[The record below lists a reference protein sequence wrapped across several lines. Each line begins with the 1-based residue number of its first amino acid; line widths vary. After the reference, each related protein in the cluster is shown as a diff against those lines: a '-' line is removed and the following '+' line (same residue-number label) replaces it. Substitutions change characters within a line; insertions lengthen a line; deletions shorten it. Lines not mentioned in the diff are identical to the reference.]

1 MRSIP
6 STYEDPRG
14 YLNFSCVR
22 LPQEI
27 DRRRNKGA
35 QGRLEC
41 SCVWFIKGKTSRT
54 RTGAC
59 PFLAI
64 SIAMLSEELRETM
77 LLWSEF
83 TKKKR
88 IENGSAH

>member
-1 MRSIP
+1 MHSIP
-6 STYEDPRG
+6 STYKDPRE

-22 LPQEI
+22 PPQEI
-27 DRRRNKGA
+27 ERQRNKGA

-41 SCVWFIKGKTSRT
+41 SCVWFIKGKTSRA

-77 LLWSEF
+77 LFWNDREF
-83 TKKKR
+83 IEKKK
-88 IENGSAH
+88 IGKW